1 VKVGPLVTLGAVVVL
16 GAGILLVNM
25 SKEHASAPEPTA
37 VASSTTTP
45 AELVP
50 APMPPSVPPPEAF
63 PPKSDYVGKIP
74 SDHGHITLEITV
86 EGNQAV
92 AYACDGNTV
101 EVWLKGSAED
111 GAVQLANKANTSR
124 LDGELHGG
132 EVTGTLLLKQAPLQF
147 TAAAAAPP
155 AGLCVYLDEGVRNSW
170 IIDASGGVTGVQRKA
185 DGSTA
190 PAPPLSTDGTAVVNG
205 KTITAIREQ
214 GTSDDF

>member
-1 VKVGPLVTLGAVVVL
+1 
-16 GAGILLVNM
+16 M
-25 SKEHASAPEPTA
+25 
-37 VASSTTTP
+37 
-45 AELVP
+45 
-50 APMPPSVPPPEAF
+50 PPPEAF
-63 PPKSDYVGKIP
+63 PPKADYVGKIP
-74 SDHGHITLEITV
+74 TDHGHITLEITV

-132 EVTGTLLLKQAPLQF
+132 EVTGTLQLKQAPLQF

-155 AGLCVYLDEGVRNSW
+155 AGLYVYLDEGVRNSW
-170 IIDASGGVTGVQRKA
+170 IIDANGGVTGVQRKA

-190 PAPPLSTDGTAVVNG
+190 PAPPLSTDGTSVVNG
-205 KTITAIREQ
+205 KTITAIRAQ